1 MDLEIKHADCS
12 PPCKCQ
18 AAHAHVEQPQEV
30 NNCFDTTLILKDTSR
45 TAEPRE
51 LHPLLSPL
59 ISVHTALCLCVCAP
73 RQNAMAGTKL
83 VIRDPLLARPLPLPL
98 LWLSPETTR
107 RLDSWMHQ
115 ELSPCQ
121 RKFSLRPPKLSSVRQ
136 PVVRVQWN
144 CSGDGNGGE
153 GACDI
158 CDGSHSNERL
168 CCCQRKP
175 RPPATTVKRHARS
188 GTNGQPITGGRTWD
202 TFTHCGRTVP
212 LVLRSDVNGD
222 QVWGYRIDHN
232 FMICVQNTK
241 PVLMQPI
248 TQCV

>member
-1 MDLEIKHADCS
+1 MFWYDPDSQRHQSDCR
-12 PPCKCQ
+12 
-18 AAHAHVEQPQEV
+18 EV
-30 NNCFDTTLILKDTSR
+30 
-45 TAEPRE
+45 
-51 LHPLLSPL
+51 HPLLSPL

-144 CSGDGNGGE
+144 CSGDGNGGR
-153 GACDI
+153 
-158 CDGSHSNERL
+158 ERVTFVTAPTQMSVSAAVSASL
-168 CCCQRKP
+168 APRQRLSSDML
-175 RPPATTVKRHARS
+175 AAAR
-188 GTNGQPITGGRTWD
+188 TGGRTWD
-202 TFTHCGRTVP
+202 TFTHCGRTV
-212 LVLRSDVNGD
+212 LLFLRSDVNGD
-222 QVWGYRIDHN
+222 RAFGYRTDHHESKTPTP
-232 FMICVQNTK
+232 F
-241 PVLMQPI
+241 
-248 TQCV
+248 QCNQSHSV